1 MATFDN
7 TTVGSDV
14 APSYSPS
21 IKYENDIIE
30 VSLGDGY
37 AQRLRKGLNS
47 TRRTINLEFNN
58 RDKTTTDNIL
68 AFLEDP
74 TKGDGGAKAFTYN
87 PPYGTS
93 GKFTCQNPSVE
104 LASANLYNISLVFK
118 EVFEV

>member
-37 AQRLRKGLNS
+37 KQRLRKGLNS

-87 PPYGTS
+87 PPYGAS
-93 GKFTCQNPSVE
+93 GKFKCSNPSVTIV
-104 LASANLYNISLVFK
+104 SAGLYDISLVFQ

>member
-1 MATFDN
+1 MATFDT

-14 APSYSPS
+14 APSYSPTLN
-21 IKYENDIIE
+21 IENDIIE

-37 AQRLRKGLNS
+37 AQRLRSGLNS
-47 TRRTINLEFNN
+47 TKRKYTLSFEN

-93 GKFTCQNPSVE
+93 GKFTCQNPLVE

>member
-37 AQRLRKGLNS
+37 KQRLPADVPERQ
-47 TRRTINLEFNN
+47 
-58 RDKTTTDNIL
+58 
-68 AFLEDP
+68 
-74 TKGDGGAKAFTYN
+74 
-87 PPYGTS
+87 TS
-93 GKFTCQNPSVE
+93 IC
-104 LASANLYNISLVFK
+104 LV
-118 EVFEV
+118 